1 MWVHQN
7 SRLYSNVNKVKL
19 LGESQYTPP
28 FGDDVLHLLA
38 EHHPLQQPSHGG
50 VVGHLEQHLLGPGQE
65 PELHH
70 LLVVIIL
77 HGVVGAGSLHHHL
90 QM

>member
-1 MWVHQN
+1 M
-7 SRLYSNVNKVKL
+7 
-19 LGESQYTPP
+19 
-28 FGDDVLHLLA
+28 LA

-70 LLVVIIL
+70 LLAVHSRGVDRRHLL
-77 HGVVGAGSLHHHL
+77 HGVAGAGSLHHHL